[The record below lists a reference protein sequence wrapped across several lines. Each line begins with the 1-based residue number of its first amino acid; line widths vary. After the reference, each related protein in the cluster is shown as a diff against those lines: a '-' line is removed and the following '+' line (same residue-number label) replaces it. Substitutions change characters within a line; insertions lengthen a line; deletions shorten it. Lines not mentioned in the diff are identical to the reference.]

1 MINKS
6 VLYKL
11 GYLISVFE
19 TDNKPYLLLTEH
31 EKNQLF
37 MCTHQNI
44 SIPSTHRFSKTAL
57 G

>member
-31 EKNQLF
+31 EKINFL
-37 MCTHQNI
+37 CAHI
-44 SIPSTHRFSKTAL
+44 KIYPSLAHTDSASL